1 MRAKLRYLAYIL
13 ALAAL
18 YLGAAKLGLTL
29 AFTVKQITTV
39 WPPTGLALVAL
50 FLYGYKLWPGVL
62 LGAFVANLLTAE
74 PAGVAFGIA
83 IGNTL
88 EAVVGVWLLSRVVRL
103 QPALNRVKD
112 VVGLVI
118 LAALVSTMISASIGT
133 VSLALGGLLAWAAQ
147 PRAWLLWWFGDMAGD
162 LLFAPFL
169 LVWFSGWR
177 QLGKRSSF
185 ETSALL
191 GGATLVS
198 IGIFFGQFSFLDSH
212 PPVTYLMFPFVVWA
226 AFRFKQLGV
235 TAVSLITSVVAV
247 LGTIAG
253 LGPFAGSG
261 TPQQQLIALFLYII
275 LMTTSGLFMAV
286 AVLQREASEQ
296 KLLRQA
302 KDLKVARN
310 KIRKELAATTQ
321 REAHL
326 KKSNE
331 GIIDIL
337 DQMLDETPSRL
348 NNRSR

>member
-1 MRAKLRYLAYIL
+1 VRILVLAV
-13 ALAAL
+13 L
-18 YLGAAKLGLTL
+18 YVIAAKLGLSL

-39 WPPTGLALVAL
+39 WPPTGLALAAL
-50 FLYGYKLWPGVL
+50 VLYGYRLAPGVFV
-62 LGAFVANLLTAE
+62 GAFVANLLTSE
-74 PAGVAFGIA
+74 PAGVALGIA

-88 EAVVGVWLLSRVVRL
+88 EAVIGAWLLRRVVGLR
-103 QPALNRVKD
+103 PSLNRVKD
-112 VVGLVI
+112 VVGVVV

-133 VSLALGGLLAWAAQ
+133 VSLALGGLLAWMAQ
-147 PRAWLLWWFGDMAGD
+147 PRSWLLWWFGDMAGD

-185 ETSALL
+185 EASALL
-191 GGATLVS
+191 AGTIVVS
-198 IGIFFGQFSFLDSH
+198 TAIFFGKLSFLGSH

-247 LGTIAG
+247 LGTVAG

-261 TPQQQLIALFLYII
+261 TTQQQLIALLLYTI
-275 LMTTSGLFMAV
+275 LMATSGLFMAV

-302 KDLKVARN
+302 KDLESARD
-310 KIRKELAATTQ
+310 KIKKELAATAE
-321 REAHL
+321 RETHL
-326 KKSNE
+326 RKSNE
-331 GIIDIL
+331 EIIDIL
-337 DQMLDETPSRL
+337 DRMLDETPNRS
-348 NNRSR
+348 NNRNL